1 MSQEQSNERKF
12 RIEVENLFD
21 VERRKINVKHSK
33 NDGSVVEDDIDFPD
47 EVVQEEPTNRTRFDL
62 SSGESLEINLYELGG
77 EQSTFWYIK
86 LPFVAD
92 FQFLSDSG
100 NKVPLIYGAARN
112 ESTGGR
118 TVVFIPTE
126 IDPTSCKLRISP
138 PGGLKENYQTQNIT
152 GELAAMGD
160 ELPDDNVTLGDNGPG

>member
-21 VERRKINVKHSK
+21 VERRKIKVKHNK
-33 NDGSVVEDDIDFPD
+33 KDGPAVEEEIDFPKS
-47 EVVQEEPTNRTRFDL
+47 VVQEESKNRGRYDL

-77 EQSTFWYIK
+77 EQAKFWYVK

-92 FQFLSDSG
+92 FQFISDSG
-100 NKVPLIYGAARN
+100 NKVPLIHEVARN

-126 IDPTSCKLRISP
+126 IDPTSCKLLISP

-160 ELPDDNVTLGDNGPG
+160 EIPDDNVSVGDNGPG